1 MKQLKLIINIFIALI
16 IGFPIN
22 AQTISVKMMSM
33 NIKEGGEL
41 ANYNAKAY
49 SDCIKKY
56 NPDFVL
62 FQEMDHYTIR
72 NGNKDLLGEIAVN
85 LGMFPYFGRAFSFS
99 SGSYGN
105 GILSKY
111 PFYNARTIT
120 FKPTDASEQ
129 RSCAWID
136 VVLPNKRKIR
146 IAVTHLDTSNDQVR
160 VSSIATINNNIFSN
174 NINMPILSGGDFNAS
189 PGSETMNY
197 AFLKW
202 QDIGSGIGNTISSSN
217 PTKRIDYILGYP
229 KSWEKITYQVIAYPE
244 LSDHC
249 FIVAELQFD

>member
-1 MKQLKLIINIFIALI
+1 MKRLILIINTFIALI
-16 IGFPIN
+16 ICLTIN
-22 AQTISVKMMSM
+22 AQTISVKIMSM
-33 NIKEGGEL
+33 NIKEGGKL
-41 ANYNAKAY
+41 ANYNAKSY
-49 SDCIKKY
+49 SDCIEKY

-62 FQEMDHYTIR
+62 FQEMDYYTIR

-85 LGMFPYFGRAFSFS
+85 LGMFPYFGRAISYS
-99 SGSYGN
+99 TGSYGN

-146 IAVTHLDTSNDQVR
+146 IAVTHLDVSNDQVR
-160 VSSIATINNNIFSN
+160 VSSIATINNNIFSDN
-174 NINMPILSGGDFNAS
+174 LPVLLGGDFNAS
-189 PGSETMNY
+189 PSSETMSY

-202 QDIGSGIGNTISSSN
+202 QDIGVGTGNTFSSTN
-217 PTKRIDYILGYP
+217 PTSRIDYFLGYP
-229 KSWEKITYQVIAYPE
+229 KSWEKINYEVVSYPE

-249 FIVAELQFD
+249 FIVAELQFE

>member
-1 MKQLKLIINIFIALI
+1 MKRLKLIINIFIALI
-16 IGFPIN
+16 IGSTLN
-22 AQTISVKMMSM
+22 AQPISVKIMSM
-33 NIKEGGEL
+33 NIKGGGEL
-41 ANYNAKAY
+41 AKYNAKSY

-72 NGNKDLLGEIAVN
+72 NKNKDLLGEIAVN
-85 LGMFPYFGRAFSFS
+85 LGMFPYFGRAISFS
-99 SGSYGN
+99 GGSYGN

-136 VVLPNKRKIR
+136 VVLPNKRKVR
-146 IAVTHLDTSNDQVR
+146 IAVTHLDVANDQVR
-160 VSSIATINNNIFSN
+160 VSSLAIINNNIFSN
-174 NINMPILSGGDFNAS
+174 NMPIILGGDFNAV

-202 QDIGSGIGNTISSSN
+202 QDIGYGTGSTFPSSN

-229 KSWEKITYQVIAYPE
+229 KSWGKTIYQVVSYPE

-249 FIVAELQFD
+249 FIVAELQFN

>member
-1 MKQLKLIINIFIALI
+1 MKRLILIINTFIALI
-16 IGFPIN
+16 ICLTIN
-22 AQTISVKMMSM
+22 AQTISVKIMSM
-33 NIKEGGEL
+33 NIKEGGKL
-41 ANYNAKAY
+41 ANYNAKLY
-49 SDCIKKY
+49 SDCIEKY

-62 FQEMDHYTIR
+62 FQEMDYYTIR

-85 LGMFPYFGRAFSFS
+85 LGMFPYFGRAISYS
-99 SGSYGN
+99 TGSYGN

-111 PFYNARTIT
+111 PFHNARTIT

-146 IAVTHLDTSNDQVR
+146 IAVTHLDVSNDQVR
-160 VSSIATINNNIFSN
+160 VSSIATINNNIFLDN
-174 NINMPILSGGDFNAS
+174 LPVLLGGDFNAS
-189 PGSETMNY
+189 PSSETMSY

-202 QDIGSGIGNTISSSN
+202 QDIGVGTGNTFSSTNS
-217 PTKRIDYILGYP
+217 TSRIDYFLGYP
-229 KSWEKITYQVIAYPE
+229 KSWEKINYEVVSYPE

-249 FIVAELQFD
+249 FIVAELQFE

>member
-1 MKQLKLIINIFIALI
+1 MNRSISIFFLAFFILFSI
-16 IGFPIN
+16 SIN
-22 AQTISVKMMSM
+22 AQVISIKIMSM
-33 NIKEGGEL
+33 NIREGGEL
-41 ANYNAKAY
+41 ANYNAKSY
-49 SDCIKKY
+49 SDCIKNY

-136 VVLPNKRKIR
+136 VILPNKRKIR

-174 NINMPILSGGDFNAS
+174 NMPVLLGGDFNAV

-202 QDIGSGIGNTISSSN
+202 QDIGSGTGNTISSSN